1 MQQQQSDNGENDNDI
16 DIEITTPNFIAIKY
30 ITAYITF
37 PPANSLWTNR
47 GGGS

>member
-37 PPANSLWTNR
+37 PPANSL
-47 GGGS
+47 